1 MVCLMPYDGV
11 APRVTS
17 GGTVCKTTFGYV
29 VQLEVY
35 KKTAWNFTEIAV
47 GVVVVQSTYNVAL
60 QSLCGQWGALQQD
73 KVT

>member
-29 VQLEVY
+29 VQLEAY
-35 KKTAWNFTEIAV
+35 KKTAWNFTEI
-47 GVVVVQSTYNVAL
+47 
-60 QSLCGQWGALQQD
+60 CGGCCRGT
-73 KVT
+73 KHV